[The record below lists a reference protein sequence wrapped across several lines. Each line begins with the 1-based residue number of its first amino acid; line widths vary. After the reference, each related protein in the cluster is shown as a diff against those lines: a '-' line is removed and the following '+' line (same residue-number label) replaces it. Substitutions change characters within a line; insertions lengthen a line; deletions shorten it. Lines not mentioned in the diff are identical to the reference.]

1 MNGRMKSLEHR
12 TTDCCRSQRELLA
25 ILEDDEGKAGA
36 INFYGP
42 AYGLLR
48 VPPPAMV
55 LAGILEAFSIL
66 RVRRPRGYLVV
77 SIV

>member
-36 INFYGP
+36 INLYGP
-42 AYGLLR
+42 AYNSG
-48 VPPPAMV
+48 
-55 LAGILEAFSIL
+55 SIL
-66 RVRRPRGYLVV
+66 NITGEATKRVFGR
-77 SIV
+77 